1 MTCYANSV
9 YLSHQL
15 HRVLAVLGVP
25 KGANKMSITIDS
37 ANRISI
43 DNIQTGLAVTQDG
56 DGTIVYTPEGVISR
70 YKEHKMPH
78 TRYSLSHD
86 RPFSGV
92 AGKSQFENDI
102 KKLIMQIS

>member
-1 MTCYANSV
+1 MSV
-9 YLSHQL
+9 
-15 HRVLAVLGVP
+15 
-25 KGANKMSITIDS
+25 TIDS

-43 DNIQTGLAVTQDG
+43 DNIQTSLAVTQNAG
-56 DGTIVYTPEGVISR
+56 GTIVYTPEGVISR

>member
-1 MTCYANSV
+1 
-9 YLSHQL
+9 
-15 HRVLAVLGVP
+15 
-25 KGANKMSITIDS
+25 MSMTIDS
-37 ANRISI
+37 ANRIAI
-43 DNIQTGLAVTQDG
+43 DHIQTGLAVTQNAG
-56 DGTIVYTPEGVISR
+56 GTIVYTTEGVISR

-78 TRYSLSHD
+78 ARYSLSHD